1 MKKLLLITGMI
12 SVILAWTLMPVLKAS
27 TPQSTDIL
35 MQVLGGT
42 ADLAANGAYREAD
55 VYFHGGAMDEC
66 NGEEAKGQKSNTLM
80 GIDTSLP
87 LAELIR
93 NLQVAVAPKEDRHLA
108 GEEEKEMLPWFIVA
122 VRLNPHHIEAWRT
135 GSYWIYRTGGHDKAI
150 EFISNGIKNNKGD
163 YRLYMDRGIL
173 YHRSKMWQKS
183 IEDMTAA
190 KRLWKNNSEDAPYD
204 KRAIDTYMK
213 DSLKHLK
220 TNVNQLPI

>member
-1 MKKLLLITGMI
+1 MKKVLLITGMV
-12 SVILAWTLMPVLKAS
+12 SVILAWILIPVLKAS

-42 ADLAANGAYREAD
+42 AGLAADGAYREAD

-66 NGEEAKGQKSNTLM
+66 TGDEHKGHENHIND
-80 GIDTSLP
+80 GVDASLP
-87 LAELIR
+87 LASIIR
-93 NLQVAVAPKEDRHLA
+93 NLQVQVAPKEDKHLA

-122 VRLNPHHIEAWRT
+122 VRLNPHHVEAWRT

-150 EFISNGIKNNKGD
+150 EFITNGIKNNQGD

-173 YHRSKMWQKS
+173 HHRSKEWQKS
-183 IEDMTAA
+183 VVDLTVA

-204 KRAIDTYMK
+204 KRAIDTFME
-213 DSLKHLK
+213 DSLKHQDK
-220 TNVNQLPI
+220 